1 MNQEVQTIEQAEA
14 PGGRIADDW
23 LIAYAAGNLSE
34 AKSTLV
40 ATHASYHPEL
50 LNKIRDAESV
60 AGALLGTTDKADLSD
75 GFFDRLMES
84 IDAQE
89 GEAGEAIDLTKPASA
104 KNSNVPQPLADYLN
118 GDLADVKWR
127 FMGPGM
133 KQAKLWTGENGE
145 KLWLLKAK
153 GGTEIPE
160 HGHNGSEMTLVL
172 QGSYHVNG
180 QKFGVGDLE
189 IASDEIEDHRP
200 MIDEGEDCICL
211 VVTEA
216 PIKLKSL
223 MARAV
228 QPFIGL

>member
-1 MNQEVQTIEQAEA
+1 MNHEVQTIEKAEA
-14 PGGRIADDW
+14 PGGLIADDW

-40 ATHASYHPEL
+40 ATHASFHPEL
-50 LNKIRDAESV
+50 LAKIKDAETV

-75 GFFDRLMES
+75 GFFDRLMDT
-84 IDAQE
+84 IDAQD
-89 GEAGEAIDLTKPASA
+89 GEAIDVEKAIA
-104 KNSNVPQPLADYLN
+104 KKGSNVPQPLADYLN
-118 GDLADVKWR
+118 GDLDCVKWR

-172 QGSYHVNG
+172 QGSYQVDG

-189 IASDEIEDHRP
+189 IASDDIEDHRP